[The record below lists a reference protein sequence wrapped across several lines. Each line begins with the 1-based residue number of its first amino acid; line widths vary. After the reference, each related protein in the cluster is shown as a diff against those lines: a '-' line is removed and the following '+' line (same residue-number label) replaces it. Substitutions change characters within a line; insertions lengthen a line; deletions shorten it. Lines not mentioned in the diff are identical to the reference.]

1 MTIPLTTQPPT
12 HIDVLQAVRETLA
25 GGPGDYRLPGFLAS
39 VDWSDAVRPPS
50 FVADLLGS
58 LELWDCEY
66 REGDIGWDELAAR
79 LDALSSDTA

>member
-1 MTIPLTTQPPT
+1 MTSITLPPT
-12 HIDVLQAVRETLA
+12 EADVADAIRQTLA
-25 GGPGDYRLPGFLAS
+25 DGPSDYRLPDFLAS

-66 REGDIGWDELAAR
+66 REGDIGWEQFAAELEA
-79 LDALSSDTA
+79 LGGDAG

>member
-12 HIDVLQAVRETLA
+12 HTDVLQAVRETLA
-25 GGPGDYRLPGFLAS
+25 DGPGDYRLPDFLAL
-39 VDWSDAVRPPS
+39 VDWSERCRPEPAI
-50 FVADLLGS
+50 ADLLGR

-79 LDALSSDTA
+79 LAALSSDTA

>member
-1 MTIPLTTQPPT
+1 MTPIARPPT
-12 HIDVLQAVRETLA
+12 DADVADTIRQTLA
-25 GGPGDYRLPGFLAS
+25 DGPGDYRLPDFLAS

-50 FVADLLGS
+50 VIADLLGR

>member
-1 MTIPLTTQPPT
+1 MTRITLPSTAA
-12 HIDVLQAVRETLA
+12 DVSEAIRQTLA
-25 GGPGDYRLPGFLAS
+25 DGPGDYRLPDFLAS
-39 VDWSDAVRPPS
+39 VDWSEAVRPPPE
-50 FVADLLGS
+50 VADLLGR